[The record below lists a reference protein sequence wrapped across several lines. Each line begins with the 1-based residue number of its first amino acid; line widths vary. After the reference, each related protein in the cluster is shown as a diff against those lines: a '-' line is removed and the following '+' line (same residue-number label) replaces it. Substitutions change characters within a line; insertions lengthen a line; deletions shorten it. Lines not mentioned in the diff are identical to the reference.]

1 MNQELQNTIFEKY
14 PQLFSNTSKSCM
26 ESCMCW
32 GIECNDGWY
41 ELLSSVCWRIFQHE
55 QNISERIAVRNKY
68 GTLNDQSDLDY
79 VPVKFDQIK
88 EKFGG
93 LRIYF
98 SGGDDYVEGIVGMA
112 EEMSYKICE
121 VCGNSGK
128 PNKGGWITTLCNNCR
143 NKDEKWIPP
152 EFPG

>member
-1 MNQELQNTIFEKY
+1 MNQELQNTLFEKY
-14 PQLFSNTSKSCM
+14 PQLFSNRTKSRM

-41 ELLSSVCWRIFQHE
+41 EILSSVCWRIFQHE
-55 QNISERIAVRNKY
+55 ENISERIAVRNKFD
-68 GTLNDQSDLDY
+68 TPNDQTDLDY

-98 SGGDDYVEGIVGMA
+98 SGGDDYVEGIIGMA

-128 PNKGGWITTLCNNCR
+128 PNKGGWIITLCNSCK
-143 NKDEKWIPP
+143 NKDCV
-152 EFPG
+152 